1 MLKLHARVA
10 AFLLAAS
17 FLTSNALSAPPSD
30 GPPPGETA
38 RLLEAFRA
46 SHRVLAAPLSPSTPQ
61 VLPPVK
67 YRWPLAW
74 PATHPRLRI
83 TNYVDHDPTARKIDY
98 EGGLLTYDGHHGTD
112 FNVNTFRDMDDGVPI
127 VAAASGYVFGVHD
140 GDFDREVNAPNVPGN
155 GVWILHTDGTATLY
169 YHLRKNS
176 ATVRSG
182 EYVREGQMVGF
193 VGSSGFTEAPH
204 LHFEVSLPAAPYTAD
219 PFSGSQNPIP
229 SFWQSQEDY
238 LGDDHLHVYDLGV
251 TTGFA
256 FSEAGSFQDWSA
268 FKESP
273 SQPVVVGADEVN
285 LRIWTLVFGQV
296 GDPYSFELHR
306 PDGSLFT
313 RVDDYAVPPTA
324 WDWGRGWQYADVPFG
339 ANVSPADYGDWYVQV
354 ISGGVPVMTDHF
366 TVGPTSIYAPRFK
379 PAGRSFH
386 LTGGRQEDVMTLSY
400 LGTPYTDLTYTLENA
415 PNNVSLTRDEYEQP
429 VLVINPAGPDLFN
442 VRSREFAVVAT
453 DPLGYQGRMRY
464 HLVNDAASA
473 LGSSPRVTA
482 PASVSANEGDTVIV
496 DVSASDADGDLI
508 ELLYADL
515 STLPGNSAT
524 FVSGPGNTTGRLV
537 WPTHEGDAGP
547 HGVMFTARTA
557 FGGGY
562 VPRFEQTGSVWTLIT
577 VTRVLTAHT
586 FVSAGDR
593 LLRLA
598 SGKPQWCAALEPENF
613 DLADI
618 DLESVELVSPGTGS
632 VDRIPAAPAR
642 RVVFAD
648 KDRNSAPD
656 VTVCFG
662 KHDLQMLFSGITGRQ
677 TLTPTIEGRLVS
689 GESFSAP
696 VSVDVLGGGGGPGAA
711 SISPNPLN
719 PDAILTLNVSRPGS
733 VRVRIYDTVGRLVRT
748 IDRSNVAAGP
758 LEMRIDAKDG
768 AGKSLASGVYFF
780 RVASGD
786 GVTAGRFVVMK

>member
-1 MLKLHARVA
+1 MLRLRAGIA

-17 FLTSNALSAPPSD
+17 FPTSNALSAPPGD
-30 GPPPGETA
+30 GPAPGETA
-38 RLLEAFRA
+38 RLLEAYRA
-46 SHRVLAAPLSPSTPQ
+46 SQRILAAPLAPSTPQ
-61 VLPPVK
+61 VTPVK

-83 TNYVDHDPTARKIDY
+83 TNYVDHDPTPRKIDY
-98 EGGLLTYDGHHGTD
+98 EGGLLTYEGHRGTD

-127 VAAASGYVFGVHD
+127 VAAASGIVIGVFD
-140 GDFDREVNAPNVPGN
+140 GEFDRQINAPNVPGN
-155 GVWILHTDGTATLY
+155 GVYLLHTDGTVTIY

-176 ATVRSG
+176 ATVRYG
-182 EYVREGQMVGF
+182 EYVREGQMIGF

-219 PFSGSQNPIP
+219 PFSGPVNPIP

-238 LGDDHLHVYDLGV
+238 LGDDHLHVYGLGV

-339 ANVSPADYGDWYVQV
+339 AGVSPADYGEWYVQV
-354 ISGGVPVMTDHF
+354 ISGGVPVMTDYF
-366 TVGPTSIYAPRFK
+366 TVGPTSLYGPRFK

-386 LTGGRQEDVMTLSY
+386 LSGERQLDVMTLSY
-400 LGTPYTDLTYTLENA
+400 LGAPYTDLTYTLENA
-415 PNNVSLTRDEYEQP
+415 PSNVSLTRDEYEQP
-429 VLVINPAGPDLFN
+429 VLVIDPAGPDLFN

-464 HLVNDAASA
+464 HLVNDAAST
-473 LGSSPRVTA
+473 LGSNPMVTA
-482 PASVSANEGDTVIV
+482 PASVSALEGESVIV
-496 DVSASDADGDLI
+496 DVSASDADGDAIAVLDAA
-508 ELLYADL
+508 LAG
-515 STLPGNSAT
+515 LPAGNSAT
-524 FVSGPGNTTGRLV
+524 FVTGPGNTTGRLV
-537 WPTHEGDAGP
+537 WPTHEGDAGRY
-547 HGVMFTARTA
+547 GVTFIVQTS
-557 FGGGY
+557 FGGPY
-562 VPRFEQTGSVWTLIT
+562 TPPIVQTGAATTWIT
-577 VTRVLTAHT
+577 VTRALAAHT
-586 FVSAGDR
+586 FLSAGDR

-598 SGKPQWCAALEPENF
+598 SGKPLWCVAVEPENF

-618 DLESVELVSPGTGS
+618 DLGSVELVSPGTGS
-632 VDRIPAAPAR
+632 VDRIPASPAR

-648 KDRNSAPD
+648 KDKNSTPD

-662 KHDLQMLFSGITGRQ
+662 KHDLQMLFSGITERQ
-677 TLTPTIEGRLVS
+677 SLTPTIEGRLVS
-689 GESFSAP
+689 GETFSAP

-733 VRVRIYDTVGRLVRT
+733 VLVRIYDTLGRLVRT
-748 IDRSNVAAGP
+748 IDRSSVSAGP
-758 LEMRIDAKDG
+758 LEIRIDAKDG
-768 AGKSLASGVYFF
+768 AGRGLASGVYFF
-780 RVASGD
+780 RIASGD